1 MIHLRI
7 TQRRY
12 MTGSEN
18 EKNVAFEAEQ
28 NRTGILAQPF
38 FSCVALGKSFIFS
51 ESPFPH
57 L

>member
-18 EKNVAFEAEQ
+18 EKNMAFEAKQ
-28 NRTGILAQPF
+28 NRIGILALPF

-51 ESPFPH
+51 ESPFSH